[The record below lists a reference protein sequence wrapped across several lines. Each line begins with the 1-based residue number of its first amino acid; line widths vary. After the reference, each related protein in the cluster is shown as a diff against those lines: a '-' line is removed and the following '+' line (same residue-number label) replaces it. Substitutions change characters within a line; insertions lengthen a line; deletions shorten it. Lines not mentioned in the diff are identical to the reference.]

1 MDLKNDKELFD
12 AMEQKLYSSVI
23 SDVLDKLGYRE
34 QAMRAD
40 INPMWPG
47 AVVAGRAH
55 TCLSVDVYE
64 VKEDHYAMEIEAV
77 DTLKPNDVLVGGTNC
92 STETALWGELL
103 STASRARGARGAIV
117 DGYVRDIVRIAEM
130 QFPLFATGTRPL
142 DSMGRSI
149 VLEYGRPVMCGDVMV
164 NEGDIVFADIDG
176 VIVIPRDIEQKAIE
190 LALEKA
196 SAEDTVREELLRGAM
211 LGDVYKKYGVL

>member
-1 MDLKNDKELFD
+1 MDFKNDKELFD
-12 AMEQKLYSSVI
+12 TMEQKLYSSVI

>member
-1 MDLKNDKELFD
+1 MNFKNDKELFD
-12 AMEQKLYSSVI
+12 TMEQKLYSSVI
-23 SDVLDKLGYRE
+23 SDVVDKLGYMH
-34 QAMRAD
+34 QAMRAN

-64 VKEDHYAMEIEAV
+64 TKENHYAMEIEAV

-117 DGYVRDIVRIAEM
+117 DGYTRDLVRIQEM
-130 QFPLFATGTRPL
+130 QFPMFATGTRPL

-149 VLEYGRPVMCGDVMV
+149 VLEYGHPVMCGEVLV
-164 NEGDIVFADIDG
+164 KEGEIVFADIDG
-176 VIVIPRDIEQKAIE
+176 VIVIPKEIEEEAIR
-190 LALEKA
+190 LAFEKVQ
-196 SAEDTVREELLRGAM
+196 AEDTVREELLKGHL

>member
-1 MDLKNDKELFD
+1 MDFKNDKELFD
-12 AMEQKLYSSVI
+12 TMEQKLYSSVI

-142 DSMGRSI
+142 DSMGRSM

>member
-1 MDLKNDKELFD
+1 MQFKDDKELFD
-12 AMEQKLYSSVI
+12 SMEKNLYSSVI
-23 SDVLDKLGYRE
+23 SDVVDKLGYRK

-64 VKEDHYAMEIEAV
+64 TKENHYAMEIEAV
-77 DTLKPNDVLVGGTNC
+77 DTLKPNDVLVGGTNK

-117 DGYVRDIVRIAEM
+117 DGYTRDIVRIAEM
-130 QFPLFATGTRPL
+130 QFPMFATGTRPL
-142 DSMGRSI
+142 DSMGRSLVI
-149 VLEYGRPVMCGDVMV
+149 EYGKPVMCGDVMV

-176 VIVIPRDIEQKAIE
+176 VIVIPQAIE
-190 LALEKA
+190 KEAIEAAFEKA
-196 SAEDTVREELLRGAM
+196 SAEDTVRDELLKGAL

>member
-1 MDLKNDKELFD
+1 MDFKNDKELFD

-64 VKEDHYAMEIEAV
+64 VKADHYAMEIEAV
-77 DTLKPNDVLVGGTNC
+77 DTLKPNDVLVAGTNR

-130 QFPLFATGTRPL
+130 QFPLFAAGTRPL

-196 SAEDTVREELLRGAM
+196 SAEDSVREELLRGAM

>member
-1 MDLKNDKELFD
+1 MDFKNEKELFD
-12 AMEQKLYSSVI
+12 TMEQKLYSSVI
-23 SDVLDKLGYRE
+23 SDVVDKLGYRN

-64 VKEDHYAMEIEAV
+64 TKENHYAMEIEAV

-117 DGYVRDIVRIAEM
+117 DGYTRDIVMIQKM
-130 QFPLFATGTRPL
+130 GFPMFATGTRPL

-149 VLEYGRPVMCGDVMV
+149 VLEYGRPVMCGEVLV

-176 VIVIPRDIEQKAIE
+176 VIVIPRDIEQEAIE
-190 LALEKA
+190 LALEKVT
-196 SAEDTVREELLRGAM
+196 AEDTVREELLKGAL

>member
-1 MDLKNDKELFD
+1 MDFKNEKELFD
-12 AMEQKLYSSVI
+12 TMEQKLYSSVI
-23 SDVLDKLGYRE
+23 CDVLDKLGYRN

-40 INPMWPG
+40 VDPMWPG

-55 TCLSVDVYE
+55 TCLSVDIYE
-64 VKEDHYAMEIEAV
+64 TKENHYAMEIEAV

-117 DGYVRDIVRIAEM
+117 DGYVRDVVRIAEM
-130 QFPLFATGTRPL
+130 KFPLFATGTRPL

-149 VLEYGRPVMCGDVMV
+149 VLEYGRPVMCGDVLV
-164 NEGDIVFADIDG
+164 NEGDIVLADIDG
-176 VIVIPRDIEQKAIE
+176 VIVIPKDIEQEAIK

-196 SAEDTVREELLRGAM
+196 SAEDTVRDELLKGAM

>member
-1 MDLKNDKELFD
+1 
-12 AMEQKLYSSVI
+12 
-23 SDVLDKLGYRE
+23 
-34 QAMRAD
+34 
-40 INPMWPG
+40 
-47 AVVAGRAH
+47 
-55 TCLSVDVYE
+55 
-64 VKEDHYAMEIEAV
+64 
-77 DTLKPNDVLVGGTNC
+77 
-92 STETALWGELL
+92 
-103 STASRARGARGAIV
+103 
-117 DGYVRDIVRIAEM
+117 
-130 QFPLFATGTRPL
+130 LFATGTRPL

>member
-1 MDLKNDKELFD
+1 MDFKNDKELFD